1 MAKFF
6 TSPTDLARWVKESN
20 SSHQEASQKIMIAL
34 GSNKNEQDIIETTK
48 RIFSNNNVEE
58 ASKVLFDVLANYN
71 ITEKNVKKAQNKCDN
86 AITANILEKYKVI
99 TS

>member
-20 SSHQEASQKIMIAL
+20 SSYKEASQKIMIAL

-48 RIFSNNNVEE
+48 RIFSNNNIEE

-71 ITEKNVKKAQNKCDN
+71 ITEQNVKQAESKCNN
-86 AITANILEKYKVI
+86 AITADK
-99 TS
+99 T